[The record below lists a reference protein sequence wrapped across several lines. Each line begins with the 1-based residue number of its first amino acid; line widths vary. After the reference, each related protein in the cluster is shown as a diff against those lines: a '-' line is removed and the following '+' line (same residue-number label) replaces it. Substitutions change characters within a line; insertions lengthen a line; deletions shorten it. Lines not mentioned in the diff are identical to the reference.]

1 MKAGW
6 REVKLGEVIAKIG
19 DHRGRTPPKLTKGK
33 YRVLSA
39 KNIKTGRIVSEDSVG
54 YFDDEL
60 YEKYVRLELLRGDII
75 ITSEAPFGEVYYWN
89 TDEKAALS
97 QRLFSVRMSEDVDS
111 RYAYYY
117 MISGDFQ
124 HEMAARASGTTVQ
137 GLRQPEL
144 LNCKFAYPPLAIQQ
158 RIAAVLGALDDKI
171 ELNRKMNANLEAQAQ
186 ALFKSWFVDFE
197 PFGGQMPNGWKKGRL
212 DEIAEYNCGRISA
225 NELTILNFI
234 TTENMTADRGGVSA
248 AASLPII
255 DQVPLFDRGD
265 VLISNIRPYFKKIW
279 RADCR
284 GGRSADVLC
293 LKAKAP
299 ILQFYLYRLLWD
311 DAFFAYVMQSAKGT
325 KMPRGDKLHILE
337 YGCVVPTT
345 EVLAKFNKMLCPIC
359 ELIEKNVAESRKL
372 AETRDALLP
381 KLMKG
386 EIEV

>member
-1 MKAGW
+1 MRDGW
-6 REVKLGEVIAKIG
+6 QKVRLGDVAEILLGKMLDQKKNKGAYHKFLNNVSVRWGGFDLSGLGEMKFE
-19 DHRGRTPPKLTKGK
+19 
-33 YRVLSA
+33 
-39 KNIKTGRIVSEDSVG
+39 EDE
-54 YFDDEL
+54 YDRYL
-60 YEKYVRLELLRGDII
+60 VRKGDIVMC
-75 ITSEAPFGEVYYWN
+75 EGGECGRCAMWKYEDPIFYQKALHRIRAGKSVDQVFLYYQLF
-89 TDEKAALS
+89 DYFRSGKAKGVLT
-97 QRLFSVRMSEDVDS
+97 
-111 RYAYYY
+111 
-117 MISGDFQ
+117 
-124 HEMAARASGTTVQ
+124 GTTIQ
-137 GLRQPEL
+137 HLPRQVL
-144 LNCKFAYPPLAIQQ
+144 LDLEISLPTLATQKK
-158 RIAAVLGALDDKI
+158 IAAVLGVLDDKI

-197 PFGGQMPNGWKKGRL
+197 PFGGKMPKAWKKGRL

-234 TTENMTADRGGVSA
+234 TTENMTADKGGVSA
-248 AASLPII
+248 ATSLPII

-325 KMPRGDKLHILE
+325 KMPRGDKRHILE

-372 AETRDALLP
+372 AELRDTLLP